1 MASGKLSPRQKMIN
15 MMYLVLTALLA
26 LNISNEILDSFI
38 KLTDSL
44 EVSSNSFDLKNNDY
58 AEGIQ
63 ESIENE
69 MKNGD
74 SLHAGLLVVLKEVRQ
89 KSSSI
94 QQHLKMLTTD
104 IEQIAEKDPKTGEIK
119 SKDERDKNYR
129 YWMGANDVSN
139 GGHGNGKAAEL
150 RTQLDEFTQWASQIY
165 AKYKLDSTTKN
176 PIRPLTA
183 VLSGSQGEHGGSS
196 NDTWEYA
203 TFHGTPVVADLAML
217 EKYQLDVKEI
227 ESQLLGLLR
236 QRVDGPVYKINKLMA
251 MEAPTAR
258 IVPAGLNFET
268 RLFVGM
274 SSDNINPE
282 FLGSGIKL
290 DQGGKTAT
298 MTLPANGSVIPQGKN
313 EGIQHYKATIKVP
326 RSDGKM
332 EELELTGEFIV
343 RKPEVVVR
351 SRALQVLYKDCGNT
365 VSVDVP
371 ALGDAYAPDFSR
383 SQGGRIITANSSVR
397 DITIVPNRPEFNL
410 SVYSNTNG
418 QKIKIDD
425 LKYSVKKTPKPILT
439 VEVSGRPYDGRSP
452 VKKNQNIVVK
462 LVPDADFKRELPKD
476 ARYKVSKVNIL
487 YASGLMPPRKVI
499 TTTGNIM
506 EGISINLNQ
515 GDLRNCQDGDRIY
528 VEIEDPSRVNFE
540 GQTFAEPMSRYECT
554 LAMTIKR

>member
-1 MASGKLSPRQKMIN
+1 MIN

-44 EVSSNSFDLKNNDY
+44 EVSSNSFDLKNQDY
-58 AEGIQ
+58 ADGI
-63 ESIENE
+63 EEAIGNE
-69 MKNGD
+69 LKNGD
-74 SLHAGLLVVLKEVRQ
+74 STHVELLAVLKDVR
-89 KSSSI
+89 KRSTDV
-94 QQHLKMLTTD
+94 QQLLKMMTTD
-104 IEQIAEKDPKTGEIK
+104 IEEIAEKDPKTGEIK

-129 YWMGANDVSN
+129 YWMGANDASN
-139 GGHGNGKAAEL
+139 GGHGNGKATEL
-150 RTQLDEFTQWASQIY
+150 RTKLDEFTEWATQFFT
-165 AKYKLDSTTKN
+165 KYQLDPKVKN
-176 PIRPLTA
+176 PVRPLTA
-183 VLSGSQGEHGGSS
+183 VIKGSEGEHGGSS
-196 NDTWEYA
+196 NNDTWEYS

-227 ESQLLGLLR
+227 ESQLLSLLR

-251 MEAPTAR
+251 MEAPSAR

-282 FLGSGIKL
+282 FVGSGIKL
-290 DQGGKTAT
+290 DPGGKTAV
-298 MTLPANGSVIPQGKN
+298 MTLPANGSVIPAGKN
-313 EGIQHYKATIKVP
+313 EGIQHYRATIKVP
-326 RSDGKM
+326 RADGKM
-332 EELELTGEFIV
+332 EELELSSEFTV

-371 ALGDAYAPDFSR
+371 ALGDAYSPDFSK

-397 DITIVPNRPEFNL
+397 DITIVPSRPEFNL

-425 LKYSVKKTPKPILT
+425 LRYTVKKTPKPVLT

-452 VKKNQNIVVK
+452 VKKNQNITVK
-462 LVPDADFKRELPKD
+462 LVPDADFRRELPKD

-487 YASGLMPPRKVI
+487 YASGLMPPRKVV

-506 EGISINLNQ
+506 EGVVINLNQ

-528 VEIEDPSRVNFE
+528 VEIEDPARINFE

-554 LAMTIKR
+554 MAMTIKR